1 MNAIN
6 NTRDQQSSTG
16 ETRKPFIA
24 RRPKTMN
31 KIQMAQMEVGATW
44 DWFPARIH
52 TGRHGQK
59 YARRVMANGATR
71 KKAVVIKSVITINDQ
86 GSLKNNRRIAEME
99 YELKLA
105 RAEREAA

>member
-1 MNAIN
+1 M
-6 NTRDQQSSTG
+6 T
-16 ETRKPFIA
+16 
-24 RRPKTMN
+24 
-31 KIQMAQMEVGATW
+31 KIQMAQMEVGSTW

-59 YARRVMANGATR
+59 YARRIMANGATR
-71 KKAVVIKSVITINDQ
+71 KKAVAVKATVTINDQ

-99 YELKLA
+99 HDIKQA